1 MNDGFVQDATGN
13 WYYFDK
19 NGNMVA
25 NKRFVDVTVDGS
37 STTYL
42 FLNNGVSF
50 RSGLV
55 QTADGTYYF
64 DANGRM
70 ARNQVVSDGA
80 MTYTLDGNGKLVK
93 ETYDPNAET
102 PHPVDISKQENANK

>member
-1 MNDGFVQDATGN
+1 
-13 WYYFDK
+13 
-19 NGNMVA
+19 MVA